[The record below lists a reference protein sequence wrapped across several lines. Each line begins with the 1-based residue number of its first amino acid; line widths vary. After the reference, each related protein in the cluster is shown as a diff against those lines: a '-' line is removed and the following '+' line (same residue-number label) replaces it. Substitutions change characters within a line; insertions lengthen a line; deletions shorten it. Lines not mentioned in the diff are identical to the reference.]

1 MNVFLVVENVDF
13 MGYMTLGNHLKSQT
27 IPGIES
33 AFEKGFNNGIAEFQ
47 IMYEG
52 KSQDLAMALMQ
63 NQAQGVTIQ
72 VTGLSGNRISAQ
84 ISQ

>member
-1 MNVFLVVENVDF
+1 MS
-13 MGYMTLGNHLKSQT
+13 YMTIGNHLKSQS
-27 IPGIES
+27 IPGIQS
-33 AFEKGFNNGIAEFQ
+33 AFEKGFNDGVAEFQ

-63 NQAQGVTIQ
+63 NQAQGATIQ

-84 ISQ
+84 IPQ